1 MSYDRFLTS
10 DEIITIPA
18 KFSDGTESPTYW
30 KRCAHFHY
38 ERWKAAENSKNPA
51 EVERAKQRF
60 IAASLV
66 NQDGTPAM
74 SEKDSIK
81 LTSEGVLVLFPLVLE
96 ANGIVSRPDPKA
108 HSSADQQDTSSDT

>member
-1 MSYDRFLTS
+1 MSYDRFLTN
-10 DEIITIPA
+10 DTITKISA
-18 KFSDGTESPTYW
+18 KFSDGTEAPTYW
-30 KRCAHFHY
+30 KKCAHVHY
-38 ERWKAAENSKNPA
+38 ERWKAAEKSGNPS
-51 EVERAKQRF
+51 EMERAKQKF

-66 NQDGTPAM
+66 NADGTPAM
-74 SEKDSIK
+74 SERDSIK